1 MGAVQSGGW
10 FVVHVCAA
18 LTAVCVVMI
27 ALALV
32 VFRST
37 VALAAWKGAW
47 RRSVRC
53 AHREH

>member
-1 MGAVQSGGW
+1 MGTVQAVRW

-18 LTAVCVVMI
+18 LAAVFVVMI

-32 VFRST
+32 VFGST
-37 VALAAWKGAW
+37 VALAAWKGGW

-53 AHREH
+53 VHREH

>member
-1 MGAVQSGGW
+1 MEAVEADGW

-18 LTAVCVVMI
+18 LAAMFVVMI
-27 ALALV
+27 ALALA

-37 VALAAWKGAW
+37 AALAAWKGAW

-53 AHREH
+53 AYREH

>member
-1 MGAVQSGGW
+1 MGAIRSGGW

-18 LTAVCVVMI
+18 LSAVFVVMI

-32 VFRST
+32 VFGST

>member
-1 MGAVQSGGW
+1 MGAIRSGGW

-18 LTAVCVVMI
+18 LSAVFVVMI

-32 VFRST
+32 VFGST

-47 RRSVRC
+47 RRSVQC